1 MRTKSSERKEDDQRM
16 SQEELAQVAAEVS
29 VCPKCNLCKT
39 RTKAVPGEG
48 KADATIMLI
57 GEGPGYHEDK
67 QGRPFVGAAGQ
78 FLDELLASIGLK
90 RADVFITNVV
100 KCRPPENR
108 DPLPEEISACAPY
121 LDRQIAA
128 INPKVIVTLG
138 RFSMQKFFPGASI
151 SSIHGRARK
160 VNGRIVVSMY
170 HPAAG
175 LHQASLRNTIV
186 EDFKR
191 VTAALAEAEKLP
203 EAEKPKPQDDQPQ
216 QLSLF

>member
-1 MRTKSSERKEDDQRM
+1 M
-16 SQEELAQVAAEVS
+16 SKEELEQVAAEVNT
-29 VCPKCNLCKT
+29 CTKCNLCKT

-48 KADATIMLI
+48 NSSATIMLI

-78 FLDELLASIGLK
+78 FLDELLASIGVK
-90 RADVFITNVV
+90 RSDVFITNVV

-108 DPLPEEISACAPY
+108 DPLPEEMSACAPY

-138 RFSMQKFFPGASI
+138 RFSMQKFFAGERI
-151 SSIHGRARK
+151 SAIHGRARK
-160 VNGRIVVSMY
+160 INGRICVAMY

-175 LHQASLRNTIV
+175 LHQASLRSTIV
-186 EDFKR
+186 EDFKK
-191 VTAALAEAEKLP
+191 VKQALAEAERLP

>member
-1 MRTKSSERKEDDQRM
+1 M
-16 SQEELAQVAAEVS
+16 SQEDLSQVASEVAP
-29 VCPKCNLCKT
+29 CTKCGLCKT
-39 RTKAVPGEG
+39 RTKTVPGEG
-48 KADATIMLI
+48 KANAAILLI

-78 FLDELLASIGLK
+78 FLDELLASIGVK

-100 KCRPPENR
+100 KCRPPDNR

-160 VNGRIVVSMY
+160 VNGRVVVSMY

-175 LHQASLRNTIV
+175 LHKAELRSTIV
-186 EDFKR
+186 EDFKKI
-191 VTAALAEAEKLP
+191 TLALAEAEKLP
-203 EAEKPKPQDDQPQ
+203 DAEKPKPQDDQPQ

>member
-1 MRTKSSERKEDDQRM
+1 M
-16 SQEELAQVAAEVS
+16 SREELEQVAAEVS
-29 VCPKCNLCKT
+29 VCTKCNLCKT
-39 RTKAVPGEG
+39 RKKSVPGDG
-48 KADATIMLI
+48 SASAAILLI
-57 GEGPGYHEDK
+57 GEGPGYHEDQ

-78 FLDELLASIGLK
+78 FLDELLHHAGVR

-108 DPLPEEISACAPY
+108 DPLPEEITACADY

-128 INPKVIVTLG
+128 INPMVIVTLG

-160 VNGRIVVSMY
+160 IGGRVVIPMF

-175 LHQASLRNTIV
+175 LHDIQKRPVII
-186 EDFKR
+186 EDFKK
-191 VTAALAEAEKLP
+191 VAVALAEAQRQAAPAKSEP
-203 EAEKPKPQDDQPQ
+203 DDDQPQ
-216 QLSLF
+216 QLSLFG